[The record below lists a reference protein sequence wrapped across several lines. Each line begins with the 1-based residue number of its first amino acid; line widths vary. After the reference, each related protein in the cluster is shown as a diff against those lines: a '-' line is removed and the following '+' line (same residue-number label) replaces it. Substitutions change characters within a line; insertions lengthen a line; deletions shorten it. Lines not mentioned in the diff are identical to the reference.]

1 MVKAYLLVAGRS
13 RSMVIKKYVVVC
25 GGAIEVKKI

>member
-1 MVKAYLLVAGRS
+1 MVKAYWLVAGRS